1 MLMRSLMLAAIAALA
16 FGWVGPPPAS
26 AGPANAPAIR
36 QAVGAGSPAIEAWC
50 RIRRWCGPVKCHR
63 RLWCR

>member
-16 FGWVGPPPAS
+16 FGWVGPPAS

-36 QAVGAGSPAIEAWC
+36 QAVGAVSPATEAWC